1 MKKKIADIA
10 AVAKERFG
18 YTTFLPGQ
26 KEAIESVLNGRDT
39 LVVKPTGSG
48 KSAIYQIASLLLP
61 GPAVVVSP
69 LIALQKD
76 QVDSIADQDAGEAAV
91 LNSTLRVAEVEEAFE
106 KLREG
111 DLNFLFLAPEQFHN
125 PETLE
130 RVRQAKPALFV
141 VDEAHC
147 ISEWGHDFRPD
158 YLKLGGVIEALGHPV
173 VLAMTATAAQRV
185 REEIIERLGMQK
197 PNLIIKGFDRPNI
210 WLGVRYCKSETA
222 KKLAVCEAVEAAEKP
237 GIVYVATRKNAEMLG
252 AELSDRGLPVV
263 FYHGGMPAKE
273 RARIQE
279 EFMHDD
285 AGIIVATSAFG
296 MGVDKPNVR
305 FVFHYDIPDSIDSY
319 YQEIG
324 RAGRD
329 GKPARAILFY
339 RPENLALQNFF
350 KGSGKLE
357 ERELKTVAETVIQHD
372 EPIEADELKEEAGVS
387 GHKLTKALNRLE
399 EVGAVEV
406 LASGEVISNAAPD
419 EVDEAVHEAAEA
431 QKEHKEYE
439 RLRIEKM
446 RAWAELADCRREYLL
461 NYFGEE
467 AEGHCGNCDC
477 CDAARESATQGR
489 FPLRTRVIHKE
500 WGKGIVEKHEG
511 GNITVLF
518 DEVGHKTLSLE
529 AVVRHNLL
537 ERAA

>member
-237 GIVYVATRKNAEMLG
+237 GIVYVATRKNAGMLG